1 MKTRKNLTT
10 ALLMVLLITAYAGS
24 LNAQTKAD
32 ALLGE
37 WLSEKKDSRFLIYKQ
52 DQKYYGKIVWGTGS
66 DTKDSKNPN
75 LKLRN
80 RELIGL
86 TILHDFVFDGEDTW
100 ADGTIYDP
108 REGKTYACKLTL
120 KSENELNVRGYMG
133 ISMFGRTEVWT
144 RIKK

>member
-1 MKTRKNLTT
+1 MKTKKDLTT
-10 ALLMVLLITAYAGS
+10 TLFMLLLATAYTS
-24 LNAQTKAD
+24 MVNAQTKSD

-52 DQKYYGKIVWGTGS
+52 DNKYYGKIVWGTGS

-86 TILHDFVFDGEDTW
+86 TILYDFVFDGEDTW
-100 ADGTIYDP
+100 EDGTIYDP
-108 REGKTYACKLTL
+108 REGKTYACKINM
-120 KSENELNVRGYMG
+120 KSENELNVRGYFG

-144 RIKK
+144 RVNK